1 MSPFEFFFSLFGL
14 ILGLAIAT
22 VIGGLSD
29 LYRQREKVKTGWL
42 TPMLALFV
50 LCDLSTLWVNAWTGL
65 SDIRVAYGPF
75 FSALI
80 IAGIYFFAASMV
92 FPKTAS
98 DWPSL
103 DDYYISHRRFV
114 LAGVMAANLG
124 LGVIHGVT
132 SRNWAAFVHDTF
144 IKTDATLTWWIVLA
158 LMFIISRK
166 SVQLIGLSILLLGSA
181 FALVKD
187 WGGA

>member
-1 MSPFEFFFSLFGL
+1 MSAFEFFFSLFGL

-42 TPMLALFV
+42 TPLLALFV

-65 SDIRVAYGPF
+65 SDISVAYGPF

-80 IAGIYFFAASMV
+80 VAGIYFFSASMV
-92 FPKTAS
+92 FPKVAS

-103 DDYYISHRRFV
+103 DEYYMSHRRFV

-124 LGVIHGVT
+124 LGIVRGAT
-132 SRNWAAFVHDTF
+132 SRDWVAAARDTF
-144 IKTDATLTWWIVLA
+144 LHSDATMTWWVVLA
-158 LMFIISRK
+158 LMFVISRR
-166 SVQLIGLSILLLGSA
+166 SVQLIGLGILLLGSG

-187 WGGA
+187 WAPQ